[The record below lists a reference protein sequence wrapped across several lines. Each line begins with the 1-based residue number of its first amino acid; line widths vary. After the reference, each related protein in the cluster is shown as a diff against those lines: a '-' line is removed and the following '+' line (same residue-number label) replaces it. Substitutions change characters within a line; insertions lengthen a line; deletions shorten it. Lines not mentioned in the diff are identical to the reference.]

1 MAGIKKVQTVAKTAQ
16 ANPSPFGAFGEG
28 TSRNRIAARA
38 LDSRGY
44 TRCARLAREEDHMR
58 IITVLSIMFVALS
71 VATSVSRARAWCAH
85 YPEGA
90 SNCGF
95 QTCDAQDIIRKTI
108 DKAKDGN
115 GTALRICWDRIAP
128 LPKKEP
134 VGCDLPPLLEVSD
147 AASFVAALITA
158 VACGDLVAR
167 EGSDIAKLVDTYLR
181 TLEVTELEARVA
193 KLAGT
198 HGRFDQ
204 RV

>member
-1 MAGIKKVQTVAKTAQ
+1 MRQR
-16 ANPSPFGAFGEG
+16 SPRWVSALPQGAVTPRRRNSSACSDARRSAVFTKFGRLI
-28 TSRNRIAARA
+28 SIAARMGGPDPVMNFR
-38 LDSRGY
+38 L
-44 TRCARLAREEDHMR
+44 RLA
-58 IITVLSIMFVALS
+58 
-71 VATSVSRARAWCAH
+71 
-85 YPEGA
+85 
-90 SNCGF
+90 
-95 QTCDAQDIIRKTI
+95 I

-181 TLEVTELEARVA
+181 TLEVTDLEARVA

-198 HGRFDQ
+198 HARFDQ